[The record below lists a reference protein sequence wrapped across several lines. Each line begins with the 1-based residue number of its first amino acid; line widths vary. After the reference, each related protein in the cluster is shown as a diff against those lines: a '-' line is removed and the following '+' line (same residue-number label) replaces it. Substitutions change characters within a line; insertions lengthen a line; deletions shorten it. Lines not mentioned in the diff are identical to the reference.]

1 MGYGPGR
8 SLGPEVAGARH
19 HYPPQ
24 PANAGVCLTGSWTP
38 GTPQAQTR
46 VSVMAV
52 RYSSTGVRHS
62 GCERAAGPQRHPLE
76 DDVTHCLGYLV

>member
-1 MGYGPGR
+1 MGLAEAWALR
-8 SLGPEVAGARH
+8 SQEQDTIT
-19 HYPPQ
+19 PPQ

-38 GTPQAQTR
+38 GTPQTQTR

-76 DDVTHCLGYLV
+76 DDVTHCLGYVV